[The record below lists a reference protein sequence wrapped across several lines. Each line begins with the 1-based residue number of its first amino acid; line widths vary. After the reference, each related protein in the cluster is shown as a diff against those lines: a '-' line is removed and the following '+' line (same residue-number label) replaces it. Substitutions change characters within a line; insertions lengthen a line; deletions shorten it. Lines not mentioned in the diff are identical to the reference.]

1 MIIKIN
7 YNKSDGTLNLTKDE
21 EIVAVI
27 NNNTVVD
34 DSDTLS
40 FEIALDV
47 SIYQEQF
54 KEIIDGNNN

>member
-21 EIVAVI
+21 EIVTVI
-27 NNNTVVD
+27 NDNTVVD

-47 SIYQEQF
+47 SKYQQDQIEQL
-54 KEIIDGNNN
+54 DGGIN